1 MSFADTLV
9 VRADALRTLARNTY
23 DQPMREVIYKTSFVL
38 REASEEIRCLQLRIV
53 ELERRLSTTH

>member
-1 MSFADTLV
+1 MSFAVTLSA
-9 VRADALRTLARNTY
+9 RAEALKTLARNTY

-38 REASEEIRCLQLRIV
+38 REASEEIRCLELRIA